1 MHLQENTILITGGA
15 SGIGKGLARYFY
27 QHGNK
32 LVIVGR
38 DTSKLNKLQTELPN
52 IITKQ
57 CDLSKHE
64 GINELISYC
73 RTCHPDINI
82 LINNAGIE
90 HNGLFNSETS
100 ISDIIILEEIST
112 NLTAPILLTKGFI
125 PSLVQKKEAAIINI
139 SSALVFY
146 PKINAAVYS
155 ATKSGLHHFTQ
166 ALRIQLDHTSIRVF
180 EVLPPL
186 TDTPLTQS
194 NPYKKITVEYLV
206 KEFALAFE
214 NNQTTIYI
222 GKTKWVYWLSRISP
236 WLLKKI
242 MSKRYKSQFF
252 LKTRLAQDDV

>member
-1 MHLQENTILITGGA
+1 MHLQENTVLITGGA

-27 QHGNK
+27 QYENK
-32 LVIVGR
+32 LIIVGR
-38 DTSKLNKLQTELPN
+38 DTYKLNKLQIELPN

-57 CDLSKHE
+57 CDLSKQE

-73 RTCHPDINI
+73 ITHHPDINI

-90 HNGLFNSETS
+90 HNGLFSSETS
-100 ISDIIILEEIST
+100 ISDKIILEEIST
-112 NLTAPILLTKGFI
+112 NLTAPILLTNGLI
-125 PSLVQKKEAAIINI
+125 ANLLQKKEAAIINI
-139 SSALVFY
+139 SSALVFH

-166 ALRIQLDHTSIRVF
+166 ALRIQLNNTSIKVF

-194 NPYKKITVEYLV
+194 NPYKKITVEHLV
-206 KEFALAFE
+206 KVFASAFE
-214 NNQTTIYI
+214 NNQTTILI

-236 WLLKKI
+236 RLLKRI
-242 MSKRYKSQFF
+242 MTKRYMSQKF
-252 LKTRLAQDDV
+252 LKTKLAKDDV